1 METSKERVIAMPR
14 NFHWAHHHNRYR
26 TSPLFVWDINRFL
39 VLVQFGEWMIYDTL
53 RWRLLLVLPL
63 CTDHTYRNTG
73 IWTAWLF
80 LVFVNRIRNK
90 SLNSLTEPQ
99 SCFVVFFFV
108 DIRNSSKK
116 RRIGTAT
123 LTLKCWRLI
132 ESSIHVRQLKNHIP
146 KKPNSHHSQCCELKL
161 KKAIWVIAILEF

>member
-1 METSKERVIAMPR
+1 MRR

-53 RWRLLLVLPL
+53 RWRLMLVLPL

-80 LVFVNRIRNK
+80 LLFVNRIRNK
-90 SLNSLTEPQ
+90 SLNSLTESQ
-99 SCFVVFFFV
+99 SCFVVVFFRYKEFLEKAPHRDRDAHFKV
-108 DIRNSSKK
+108 LALIR
-116 RRIGTAT
+116 G
-123 LTLKCWRLI
+123 WRLF
-132 ESSIHVRQLKNHIP
+132 ESSIHVRQLKNHVQ
-146 KKPNSHHSQCCELKL
+146 KKPNSHHSQCYELKL
-161 KKAIWVIAILEF
+161 KNAIWVIAILEF